1 MSPISCIPTP
11 RIYHPR
17 AHRHATPTDT
27 QTHDL
32 IYIQRTEW
40 SLGQPDAAG
49 SIGAARFPP
58 FCLRLPAMCPRM
70 AMYLFYQNQNARQK
84 QPKCKL
90 QCNHRQQDVP

>member
-1 MSPISCIPTP
+1 MSPISRIPTP

-40 SLGQPDAAG
+40 PLGQADAAG
-49 SIGAARFPP
+49 SIAVARFPP
-58 FCLRLPAMCPRM
+58 FCLRLPATCPYM
-70 AMYLFYQNQNARQK
+70 AMCLFLQNQNAQQK
-84 QPKCKL
+84 QRKMQVTVQPQTARRL
-90 QCNHRQQDVP
+90 